1 MSLVTREFNY
11 PRKSHRV
18 DIPLLI
24 QVDGKVYKTAD
35 WSMTGVA
42 ILDLDQEKE
51 IGEKFPARLIMPLSD
66 ASMQL
71 DVELICRNRRPHITG
86 CEFDNLSNRNRR
98 VLRHFIELAMEGRL
112 DTLEDLAA
120 DLTAPDIE
128 SPLETALALSD
139 EEEISL
145 LAKFRSRASMALIFG
160 VLFALFLSFTL
171 WYNLVFLYKTVGVV
185 SGDFLEVS
193 SARSGV
199 IGAVLH
205 VPGDLV
211 HAGDILFELSA
222 TKIKEKLLVK
232 KEQLAQVRAALQ
244 HLPAAEGDSD
254 LLAAL
259 KEELSWKEK
268 EYKHAA
274 TLYMDGVIS
283 IKDYEFVR
291 NGWSRARINYYRQR
305 WLISE
310 QGQAVSRQRQ
320 DLEKQQETLLRDIAS
335 LKRKFEH
342 LRVRSPVT
350 ARVYTV
356 GFQAG
361 EFVTG
366 GDVVMVLAGDKKPV
380 ILFKMP
386 SSQVAK
392 ITLGTPV
399 RFFSYATGRSYTGH
413 VGAIGYKA
421 ISPRADAM
429 QEVSLDQTV
438 VRVDLTRPI
447 PGLIL
452 NSRVSV
458 FVRKRFNSPGFLDRI
473 FPFSLSSPPENDKS

>member
-24 QVDGKVYKTAD
+24 QVDGKVYKTSD

-42 ILDLDQEKE
+42 ILDIDTTKE
-51 IGEKFPARLIMPLSD
+51 VGEKFSARLIMPLSD

-71 DVELICRNRRPHITG
+71 DVTLICRNQRSTITG

-193 SARSGV
+193 STRAGV
-199 IGAVLH
+199 IGAVLR
-205 VPGDLV
+205 VPGDVV
-211 HAGDILFELSA
+211 HPGDILFELSA
-222 TKIKEKLLVK
+222 TSLMEKLHSVQ
-232 KEQLAQVRAALQ
+232 EQLDQVDRELER
-244 HLPAAEGDSD
+244 LPAAKGDSD
-254 LLAAL
+254 FLAAL
-259 KEELSWKEK
+259 KDELNWKAK
-268 EYKHAA
+268 EYKHAV
-274 TLYMDGVIS
+274 TLYKDRVIS
-283 IKDYEFVR
+283 IKDFEFVR
-291 NGWSRARINYYRQR
+291 NGWSHARINYYRQQ
-305 WLISE
+305 WLVGE
-310 QGQAVSRQRQ
+310 QGQATNRQRR
-320 DLEKQQETLLRDIAS
+320 DLEKQQETLQRKIS
-335 LKRKFEH
+335 SIKRQAEH

-350 ARVYTV
+350 GRVYAV
-356 GFQAG
+356 GFQPG

-386 SSQVAK
+386 ASQVAK
-392 ITLGTPV
+392 ITIGTPV
-399 RFFSYATGRSYTGH
+399 RFFSYTTGKSYTGH

-429 QEVSLDQTV
+429 QEVSLDQTA
-438 VRVDLTRPI
+438 VRVDLTHPI
-447 PGLIL
+447 PGLVV

-458 FVRKRFNSPGFLDRI
+458 WVRKRFNSPGFLDRI